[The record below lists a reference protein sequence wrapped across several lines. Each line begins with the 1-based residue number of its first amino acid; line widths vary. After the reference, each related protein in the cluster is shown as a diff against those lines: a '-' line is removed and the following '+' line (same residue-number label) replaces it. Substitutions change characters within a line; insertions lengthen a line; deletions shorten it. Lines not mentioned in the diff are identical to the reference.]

1 MVLLRQLQRIAQG
14 LAAADNRD
22 LVDRIGV
29 LQDVA
34 NQGVAALVV
43 GNRGA
48 LGLGH
53 NATLA
58 LRSGN
63 HALHRFLD
71 LVHRD
76 HGTVAAG
83 SQQRR
88 LVEQVRQ
95 IGAGKANGHLGE
107 LLKLNVLVHR
117 LVLGVHAQNLLAT
130 LNIRTVDRHL
140 AVKTAGTQQRRI
152 QNVGAVGGGNQDDR
166 LALLKT
172 VHLDQQLVERLLA
185 LVVAATQA
193 GSALTSH
200 SIDLIDKD
208 DRRGLGLG
216 LLKEV
221 AHAAGTDAHEHLDKV
236 GTRNAKERY
245 ARFAGNS
252 LGQQRLTGA
261 RRAHEQY
268 TTRNLGAQLAVAIRI
283 AQEVA
288 DLLELLDRLVH
299 AGNVLK
305 LDLGA
310 CGLVGLGVG
319 LAKLHVP
326 VVGAHHLAH
335 KVEHNGDQ
343 GDRRKH
349 AHRQVAPKIGVIGVD
364 DVLGIGVLRHKLGKR
379 IGADIGRR
387 EALELARI
395 ALVLARLPVM
405 TGHAAVHDR
414 VGQVVDAI
422 LLNSV
427 DHLARRELYGVAGIG
442 KAGAHVKE
450 GVAQKRAS

>member
-1 MVLLRQLQRIAQG
+1 MGLTHNALNLDIDATRRFLGVILVIGVVAAQEHLMLSLAKDLRAQLLTHAKARDHLARHLGRTLQVVARARRDVVAHEFLGNAAAQEHGKLIEHLVLGLKEVVLLRQLQRIAQG

-29 LQDVA
+29 LQDVTH
-34 NQGVAALVV
+34 QGVAALVV

-117 LVLGVHAQNLLAT
+117 LVLGMHAQNLLAA
-130 LNIRTVDRHL
+130 LHVRTVDRNL
-140 AVKTAGTQQRRI
+140 TVKTAGTQQCRV
-152 QNVGAVGGGNQDDR
+152 QNVGAVGGGDQDDR

-221 AHAAGTDAHEHLDKV
+221 AHAAGADAHKHLDKV

-268 TTRNLGAQLAVAIRI
+268 ATRNLGA
-283 AQEVA
+283 
-288 DLLELLDRLVH
+288 
-299 AGNVLK
+299 
-305 LDLGA
+305 
-310 CGLVGLGVG
+310 
-319 LAKLHVP
+319 
-326 VVGAHHLAH
+326 
-335 KVEHNGDQ
+335 
-343 GDRRKH
+343 
-349 AHRQVAPKIGVIGVD
+349 
-364 DVLGIGVLRHKLGKR
+364 
-379 IGADIGRR
+379 
-387 EALELARI
+387 
-395 ALVLARLPVM
+395 
-405 TGHAAVHDR
+405 
-414 VGQVVDAI
+414 
-422 LLNSV
+422 
-427 DHLARRELYGVAGIG
+427 
-442 KAGAHVKE
+442 
-450 GVAQKRAS
+450 